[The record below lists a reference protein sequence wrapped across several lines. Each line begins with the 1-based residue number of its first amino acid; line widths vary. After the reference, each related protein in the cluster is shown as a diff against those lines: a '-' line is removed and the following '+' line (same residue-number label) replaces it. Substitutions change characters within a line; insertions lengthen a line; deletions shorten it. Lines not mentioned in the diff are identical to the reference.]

1 MCVTKKRQS
10 FANISLSRNCISDLI
25 SDVVADM
32 DYQLM
37 EKIVS
42 FEVFSFGIDEST
54 DITDFAQLATFIHG
68 DDASLTV
75 TEEFVQLVP
84 TTGMTKA
91 EDILG
96 SLVGALDSV
105 GVDCARAVSVD
116 ANDAPSM
123 TRRKAIKIEG

>member
-1 MCVTKKRQS
+1 MATENVCNKKRQS

-54 DITDFAQLATFIHG
+54 DITDFF
-68 DDASLTV
+68 SL
-75 TEEFVQLVP
+75 QH
-84 TTGMTKA
+84 
-91 EDILG
+91 
-96 SLVGALDSV
+96 S
-105 GVDCARAVSVD
+105 
-116 ANDAPSM
+116 SM
-123 TRRKAIKIEG
+123 ELMQA